1 MNLLD
6 LYREIEIFSG
16 DKHGNTNY
24 YKETFFVKGDGEGQY
39 APLKHLSKKD
49 NSITD
54 KSDLLKKGLV
64 CDAYDLYDRKDFATW
79 YENQFSRKL
88 KRSDAKGISIIYMP
102 DNKKIFDAIEL
113 VHSSYE
119 ILRNENIIMNNKNL
133 PVQLGEWYAKAIFG
147 LEQVKSSSQRGFDFY
162 IDNNRVEIQVEWGE
176 RSSQKG
182 VKIKK
187 SLVNLSEYCV
197 IVYMARNFMIREI
210 CFLDSN
216 FVNRKFSGKGHTIF
230 LKDSDVNQYF
240 FSSSDKHVGKVVN
253 SSALLKYATPQLA
266 MKIAEFFSTE
276 E

>member
-1 MNLLD
+1 MNLSD
-6 LYREIEIFSG
+6 LYREIEIFTG
-16 DKHGNTNY
+16 VKHGNTNY
-24 YKETFFVKGDGEGQY
+24 YKETFFVKGEKEGHY

-49 NSITD
+49 NTITD
-54 KSDLLKKGLV
+54 RSVLLKQGFV

-79 YENQFSRKL
+79 YEDQFSRKL
-88 KRSDAKGISIIYMP
+88 KRSDAKTISIIYMP
-102 DNKKIFDAIEL
+102 DNKRIFDAIEL

-176 RSSQKG
+176 KSSPKG

-210 CFLDSN
+210 CFLDSD

-240 FSSSDKHVGKVVN
+240 FSASDKHVSKVVN

-266 MKIAEFFSTE
+266 MKIAEFFSS
-276 E
+276 